1 MAEEHEDDPASA
13 AKREADER
21 RAGRSNVLLGATIE
35 QNGARMPVRVSN
47 LSANGALVI
56 GDRLPVADT
65 NVTFHCNGFAIE
77 SFVIWSRDRH
87 AGLEFAT
94 PVPPEALGQRA
105 PQPRIAIT
113 KDTRNVDFRRPG
125 FRGNQMTDE
134 EQEFFDE
141 LTRPPPDD
149 PDKGP

>member
-1 MAEEHEDDPASA
+1 MASPRYRAQIAVRDNSQDGASMAEEHEDDPASA

-65 NVTFHCNGFAIE
+65 NVTSI
-77 SFVIWSRDRH
+77 
-87 AGLEFAT
+87 AT
-94 PVPPEALGQRA
+94 ALPLKA
-105 PQPRIAIT
+105 S
-113 KDTRNVDFRRPG
+113 
-125 FRGNQMTDE
+125 
-134 EQEFFDE
+134 
-141 LTRPPPDD
+141 
-149 PDKGP
+149 